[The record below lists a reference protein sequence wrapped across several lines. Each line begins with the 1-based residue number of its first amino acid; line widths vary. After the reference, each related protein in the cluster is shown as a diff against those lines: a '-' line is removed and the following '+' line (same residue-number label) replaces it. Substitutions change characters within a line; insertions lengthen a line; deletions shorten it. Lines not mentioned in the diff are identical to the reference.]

1 MPIDVNGFII
11 NSTVAS
17 NFQLKDITTVGLKVH
32 LDAGAPES
40 YPGSG
45 TTWFDLSGNG
55 YNGTL
60 TNGPTYSTANGG
72 EIVFAGASNH
82 FVQLGNI
89 GSVGTAQTIEVW
101 FNSTNVVNYKNV
113 CDMNYSTY
121 FPNQGNAGP
130 RLEMNSAGESGWNFS
145 GNTTNNAIFTG
156 MSPVYYIANNI
167 WYHSVWSINSS
178 GLVNTW
184 LNGVQYAVNNTSPF
198 GYQTSYADVSLGRGF
213 ILDTSRYFSG
223 RIPIFRVYSR
233 ALSMAEVVQNYNV
246 QKQRFG
252 L

>member
-121 FPNQGNAGP
+121 FPNQGNAGD
-130 RLEMNSAGESGWNFS
+130 RK
-145 GNTTNNAIFTG
+145 
-156 MSPVYYIANNI
+156 
-167 WYHSVWSINSS
+167 SV
-178 GLVNTW
+178 V
-184 LNGVQYAVNNTSPF
+184 
-198 GYQTSYADVSLGRGF
+198 
-213 ILDTSRYFSG
+213 
-223 RIPIFRVYSR
+223 
-233 ALSMAEVVQNYNV
+233 
-246 QKQRFG
+246 
-252 L
+252 